1 MANLRAGLRL
11 SLFLLF
17 TLALMPV
24 QWIGLKIG
32 HDYVRRLPAFYHRAL
47 CRLFR
52 LEVVR
57 LGEPLADGPAL
68 LVANHAS
75 WLDIPVLSAV
85 GPLSFIAKSEV
96 AGWPFFGTLARLQR
110 TVFVE
115 RRTSRTAQHRD
126 EIAERLAAGDRLVL
140 FAEGTSSDGN
150 RVLPFKSGLFA
161 AAERQVAGRPPAVQP
176 ISIAYTHMD
185 GIPLGRRYRHYY
197 AWYGDMGLL
206 PHLWRV
212 LQQGSA
218 RVEVACHPAVSI
230 ADFAD
235 RKALSRHCEMLVAT
249 GLAEA
254 LTGRRGALGR
264 GGRAGLGQAQRT

>member
-1 MANLRAGLRL
+1 VATLRAGIRL

-24 QWIGLKIG
+24 QWLGLKTG
-32 HDYVRRLPAFYHRAL
+32 QDYVRRLPNFYHRML

-52 LEVVR
+52 FEVVQR
-57 LGEPLADGPAL
+57 GAPLADGPAL

-75 WLDIPVLSAV
+75 WLDIVVLSAI
-85 GPLSFIAKSEV
+85 GPLAFVAKSEV

-110 TVFVE
+110 TVFVA
-115 RRTSRTAQHRD
+115 RRASRTAQHRD
-126 EIAERLAAGDRLVL
+126 EIADRLAAGDRLVL

-161 AAERQVAGRPPAVQP
+161 AAEREIAGRPTAVQP

-185 GIPLGRRYRHYY
+185 GIPLGRRHRHYY
-197 AWYGDMGLL
+197 AWYGDMALL

-212 LQQGSA
+212 LQQRRA
-218 RVEVACHPAVSI
+218 RIEVICHPPVSL
-230 ADFAD
+230 ADFTD
-235 RKALSRHCEMLVAT
+235 RKALARHCEAAVAS
-249 GLAEA
+249 GLARA
-254 LTGRRGALGR
+254 LTGRCDRLARRGTR
-264 GGRAGLGQAQRT
+264 GEPERA